1 MKKIADDRVLSYIE
15 GHLEGFFGAEEI
27 AKEFGYSPDHFR
39 HLFRTCYGTSM
50 GEYIR
55 RRRLVKAAEMIQNG
69 KAVTDVALKYG
80 FDTPAG
86 FSKAF
91 RKAFGFPA
99 SEVKNQKDIFLDE
112 IPHPTYDRDLIKV
125 SCVEIPEL
133 KTVGRQLLPKK
144 VSVYDMFA
152 QAACWLD
159 FEELEINREDV
170 IQMDDMIGMFYH
182 DPSNVAITYLL
193 GPVVKDFK
201 NISAD
206 WVPVTIPGHRYA
218 IFETKRI
225 SDKKELAKTIRM
237 LCNYIM
243 WEWVPG
249 NSIKKDIMGFTFER
263 YRRNKVAIYLPI
275 L

>member
-15 GHLEGFFGAEEI
+15 GHLEGVFGAEEI

-50 GEYIR
+50 GKYIR

-125 SCVEIPEL
+125 S
-133 KTVGRQLLPKK
+133 
-144 VSVYDMFA
+144 VYDMFA

-159 FEELEINREDV
+159 FEELEINRENV
-170 IQMDDMIGMFYH
+170 IQMDTQMDDMIGMFYH